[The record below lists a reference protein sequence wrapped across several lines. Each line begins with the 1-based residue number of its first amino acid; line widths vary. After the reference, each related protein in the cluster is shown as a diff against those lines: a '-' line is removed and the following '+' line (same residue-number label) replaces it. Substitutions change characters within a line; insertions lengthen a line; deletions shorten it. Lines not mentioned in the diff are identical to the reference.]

1 MEIKVILVSFTLN
14 QWKPNRTPEMLKWA
28 PKSTSFQGWNYIEII
43 LMETKD
49 CFDVPVRASK
59 CLSYHVQNNS
69 IIGDSNP
76 RKYFL
81 IRVDVSFEVAKV
93 HFTL

>member
-1 MEIKVILVSFTLN
+1 
-14 QWKPNRTPEMLKWA
+14 
-28 PKSTSFQGWNYIEII
+28 
-43 LMETKD
+43 METKE
-49 CFDVPVRASK
+49 CFDVPVVRASK